1 VKRNKVW
8 LYGKIGEFLKDER
21 AKSGFTQAEV
31 AEKMGYETAQFL
43 SNIER
48 GKSAIPYEFIRKVI
62 KIYGVSETVVVQYL
76 VSLQQEFIE
85 AEIKNKKL
93 KI

>member
-1 VKRNKVW
+1 MKRNKVW

>member
-1 VKRNKVW
+1 MKKNRMW
-8 LYGKIGEFLKDER
+8 LYGKIGEFLKNER
-21 AKSGFTQAEV
+21 AKSGLTQAEV
-31 AEKMGYETAQFL
+31 ASKLGYDTAQFL

-62 KIYGVSETVVVQYL
+62 KIYGVSDTVTVNYL
-76 VSLQQEFIE
+76 VSLQQQYIE

-93 KI
+93 KV